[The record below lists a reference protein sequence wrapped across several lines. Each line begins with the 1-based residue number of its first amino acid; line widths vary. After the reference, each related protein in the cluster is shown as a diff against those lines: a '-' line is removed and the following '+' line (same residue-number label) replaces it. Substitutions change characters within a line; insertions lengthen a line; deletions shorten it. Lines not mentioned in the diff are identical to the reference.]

1 MKYVRLFLCLLL
13 ILTLSA
19 CGTDTTKPSA
29 EHSNNPSAPTTTD
42 PNSAG
47 PAPADMWFNAE
58 GQYGT
63 VEYTYGQSGKLEKTI
78 FYYHSGK
85 VWRTIEH
92 YAINDNAYPSL
103 LYCQSIYNANGTLL
117 YSLQETRQDKA
128 NADYQIPSYVSAYD
142 HFYQQSV

>member
-42 PNSAG
+42 PNSSS

-92 YAINDNAYPSL
+92 YAINEEYIGVISNRIAERYSAEESRIFEEIL
-103 LYCQSIYNANGTLL
+103 GTISRELMP
-117 YSLQETRQDKA
+117 ETTEILDGIHPGA
-128 NADYQIPSYVSAYD
+128 EE
-142 HFYQQSV
+142 